1 MFAKMFLII
10 SNKVSCKIMLFLTL
24 ALIMGGVTN
33 ALAAPEAKFTAGLTG
48 QGESPPLVTKA
59 QGTGEFR
66 LLQSDEMIYEINI
79 TNIHNLTRAQ
89 IQMGKHGLEGPVI
102 ATLFS
107 TNFPI
112 SYMSGSLSRGN
123 LTYADLE
130 GPMKGHKLSDL
141 INLMKSGEV
150 YVNILTQENP
160 KGEVRGQIGLEGT
173 DESNTTLGETSNNDT
188 LPKEI
193 E

>member
-1 MFAKMFLII
+1 MFTTMILIFKNKISHKLMLLLTLTLII
-10 SNKVSCKIMLFLTL
+10 V
-24 ALIMGGVTN
+24 GVTN
-33 ALAAPEAKFTAGLTG
+33 ALAAQESKFTAGLTG
-48 QGESPPLVTKA
+48 QGESPPLVTEA
-59 QGTGEFR
+59 QGSGEFR
-66 LLQSDEMIYEINI
+66 LLQSDEMIYEINV

-89 IQMGKHGLEGPVI
+89 IHLGKHGLEGPVI

-112 SYMSGSLSRGN
+112 SYMSGILSRGN

-141 INLMKSGEV
+141 INLIKSGEV
-150 YVNILTQENP
+150 YINILTQENP